1 MPDDDLPNE
10 VSEEEAFFAE
20 MADVKPLEKRHRHA
34 NSVPTALTPGH
45 VQRQADAVNVRK
57 DVADPNYLTLS
68 DVSGVEPLAYVEWKK
83 DGVQNAVFNKLKRD
97 GYGVE
102 ASLDLHRKTV
112 KEAREMLFTFLS
124 TASAKSQRCVLLSP
138 GKGEYSKTPGRLKSY
153 VAAWLVAHT
162 EVIAYC
168 SAQRH
173 HGGVGSVY
181 VLVRKSDTSRE
192 LNREVHGLK
201 GDQSQ
206 L

>member
-1 MPDDDLPNE
+1 MPGDDLPNE
-10 VSEEEAFFAE
+10 LSEEEAFYAE
-20 MADVKPLEKRHRHA
+20 MADVKPLDKGRKQT
-34 NSVPTALTPGH
+34 NSAQTELTPGH
-45 VQRQADAVNVRK
+45 IQRQADAVNVRK

-68 DVSGVEPLAYVEWKK
+68 EVPGVEPLLYLEWKK

-112 KEAREMLFTFLS
+112 KEARELLFTFLS

-138 GKGEYSKTPGRLKSY
+138 GKGEFSKTPGRLKSY
-153 VAAWLVAHT
+153 VATWLIAHT

-168 SAQRH
+168 SAERH

-181 VLVRKSDTSRE
+181 VLVRKSDVSRE
-192 LNREVHGLK
+192 LNREVHG
-201 GDQSQ
+201 
-206 L
+206 